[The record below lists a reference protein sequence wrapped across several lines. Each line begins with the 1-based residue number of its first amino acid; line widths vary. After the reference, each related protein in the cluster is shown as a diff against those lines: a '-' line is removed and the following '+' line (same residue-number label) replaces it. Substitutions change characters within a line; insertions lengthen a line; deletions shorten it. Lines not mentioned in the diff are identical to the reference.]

1 MLATLLL
8 RQAPTVPAALEAK
21 VDRVPEP
28 RTSKP
33 TWTNSKSTTLKKVK
47 FNPRS
52 ITAGRSSPEMD
63 QLNSSYFEVF
73 ESNCGL
79 HEPLGS

>member
-1 MLATLLL
+1 MLPPPVQ

-28 RTSKP
+28 RTSKL
-33 TWTNSKSTTLKKVK
+33 TWTNSKRNTLKKVK

-52 ITAGRSSPEMD
+52 TTAGSSSPEMA
-63 QLNSSYFEVF
+63 QLNISHFEVF
-73 ESNCGL
+73 ESICGL
-79 HEPLGS
+79 HELLGS